1 MSECTLMI
9 PKSWLHCIASF
20 VFCFLPECKG
30 IKIRPVQNSTHEI
43 YRPMYNQMLL
53 FEISRRGIFLNPPPT
68 KLCPP
73 DIISF
78 RTTGYWNRC
87 CGSARSALAPEIRL
101 LWFRLFSLGHL
112 LVNLT
117 SEPWWC
123 QAGKLSS
130 ALPHICDT
138 ADLLS
143 FLFSLSPTDPRVYF
157 LHTLDTLS
165 PFLY

>member
-1 MSECTLMI
+1 M
-9 PKSWLHCIASF
+9 
-20 VFCFLPECKG
+20 
-30 IKIRPVQNSTHEI
+30 NSTHDI
-43 YRPMYNQMLL
+43 YRPNAVIWDLQK
-53 FEISRRGIFLNPPPT
+53 RDFLESPPT
-68 KLCPP
+68 KLRPP

-143 FLFSLSPTDPRVYF
+143 FLFFSQSYGPQSLFSSHPGYTVTISVLNKTNKQF
-157 LHTLDTLS
+157 ESQVKMLHATHTHTHMQ
-165 PFLY
+165 LYVCKCH